1 MNSIYIFLAL
11 NLEMETFYKEL
22 RPNLFTRCR
31 WDCCRYLLNTNNTDT
46 FWLPNSLGT
55 NAFKHLK
62 NTNTGESEFNKEDS
76 PPVLSSHSYQSLNVI
91 KIGEGIAKNES
102 LILNALTTRFPS
114 ESDLEYYFNKSY
126 FIPGL
131 IL

>member
-1 MNSIYIFLAL
+1 M
-11 NLEMETFYKEL
+11 
-22 RPNLFTRCR
+22 
-31 WDCCRYLLNTNNTDT
+31 LNTNNTDT

-55 NAFKHLK
+55 NAFEHLE

-76 PPVLSSHSYQSLNVI
+76 PPVLSSNSYQSLNVI

-102 LILNALTTRFPS
+102 LILNALTTCFPS